1 MTPLHSPPTACPV
14 CRERLHTTRLSC
26 DECGT
31 ELTGAF
37 EPCEFCALDAD
48 DRRILRTFLR
58 SRGNIKE
65 VERMLEVSYP
75 TARARIDS
83 LLAKLGLSDDTPAP
97 QQDAPQSRLELLERL
112 SRGEITVD
120 DALADL

>member
-26 DECGT
+26 DGCGT

-48 DRRILRTFLR
+48 DRKILRIFLR
-58 SRGNIKE
+58 SRGNTKE

-83 LLAKLGLSDDTPAP
+83 LLTKLGLNDGPAP
-97 QQDAPQSRLELLERL
+97 TEPAAPPSRLELLERL
-112 SRGEITVD
+112 SRGEISVD